1 MPVLSKYAKFY
12 LWLVPTTALLV
23 ISAACLF
30 IDHLNFQTYNEQ
42 LRNKILS
49 DVSLLRARLEGELS
63 SNLKT
68 VQGLV
73 AAIKVEPD
81 LDQARFAAFAK
92 PLFDTDNQLKNIG
105 GAPDM
110 VIRLMHPL
118 EGNEGAIGLNLARNP
133 QQRQA
138 ALAAKSSN
146 DMVIAGP
153 LQLVQGGTGIIGR
166 IPIIVEESG
175 EQRFW
180 GLISTVIDADRLYR
194 DAGLLQED
202 SPYRIAIRGK
212 DGLGASGE
220 VFFGDPALFDQE
232 PVLAEVTLPSGYWQ
246 MAAVPVQGWPAQADN
261 ALILRSTMAIIG
273 LLLVAAMVA
282 LSQLYARR
290 QSDNQRLK
298 TLVAL
303 STSQQKSLE
312 HMSQLARIGAWEAN
326 LETGTLY
333 WSPMTKNIQEVEPDY
348 VPSLERSLEFFEAG
362 LHREAMERAIERCVE
377 QQLPWKLEAKLI
389 TAEGNEVWVNSIGQG
404 EHRNG
409 QCVRLYGS
417 LQDISERKLNERQL
431 SQTHQELEQQMA
443 LLQAI
448 GRAQAAFITNE
459 SLTEAADSLLKNLL
473 ALTQSHQGFIGEI
486 QYDEQRQP
494 SLRVRSMYS
503 DSTQDPNGF
512 YERFFTKDMVFRD
525 PDSLIGQTFTSL
537 QPLISNSPQTD
548 PRGNGTPD
556 AHPPLQS
563 FLGIPI
569 KNQQR
574 GVAMIGLANR
584 PAGYNQDMVQWLAPL
599 LTTIGQLMES
609 YRHQQARAQ
618 AEQDLTQAKE
628 AAEQAARAK
637 SEFLAT
643 MSHEIRTPMNGVLG
657 MLNLLQ
663 KTQLNS
669 NQMRRLKLA
678 QSSAESLLLLINDIL
693 DFSKVDAGK
702 LDIEIL
708 DFDLRAMLGDF
719 CETMAI
725 KAQEKGLELI
735 LDLTGIDNS
744 MVQGDASR
752 IRQIFTNLVSNA
764 IKFTHDG
771 EIIIRC
777 RLQPEGNALR
787 FEASV
792 RDTGIGIPKDKQ
804 SILFSPFTQVDASTT
819 RQYGGTGL
827 GLAICKQL
835 ANMMGGDIHL
845 ESEPGQGSCF
855 FLSLQL
861 GTSEQ
866 SQPVLPD
873 IDTSQLKVLLVDDNA
888 TNLEAL
894 HDQLTHWGV
903 EVRCAENGQRALE
916 LCHQELCHQELC
928 HQELGH
934 QERLTAP
941 QRERPFDI
949 AILDMSMPGMSGA
962 QLARALKADP
972 HLQSIQLVMMT
983 SMAHRGDARYFEDL
997 GFCAYF
1003 PKPVT
1008 TEDLLTALSVIAA
1021 REHAQPQPLIT
1032 RHTLRSIRAESP
1044 APADITWPEATRIL
1058 LVEDNAINV
1067 EVANMILG
1075 EQGLNATV
1083 AGNGVEALEHLG
1095 SDADSPPFTL
1105 ILMDCQMPE
1114 LDGYETTRRIRAGA
1128 AGEHY
1133 KAIPIIAMT
1142 ANAMKGDREKCL
1154 EAGMNDYLSK
1164 PISADSLLDKLRT
1177 WVLGQS
1183 PQEPAATEVVSGSMV
1198 WNESGALAMVR
1209 QRPERL
1215 KTLLES
1221 FCERVPQQLDEL
1233 STAVAEQNVT
1243 KVGFIAHTLK
1253 GSAGQIRA
1261 GQVEQLTAAMESA
1274 AKAKDIG
1281 QVTALQ
1287 HQLLQE
1293 TQVVLQ
1299 RFTEWLQAHP

>member
-1 MPVLSKYAKFY
+1 MPALSKYAKFY
-12 LWLVPTTALLV
+12 LWLVPATALLV

-30 IDHLNFQTYNEQ
+30 IDHLNYQTYSEQ
-42 LRNKILS
+42 LRNKTLS
-49 DVSLLRARLEGELS
+49 DISLLRAKLEGELS

-92 PLFDTDNQLKNIG
+92 PLFETDNQLKNIG

-110 VIRLMHPL
+110 VIRLMYPL

-166 IPIIVEESG
+166 IPIIVEENG

-194 DAGLLQED
+194 DAGLRQAD

-212 DGLGASGE
+212 DGLGADGD
-220 VFFGDPALFDQE
+220 VFFGDPALFEQD

-246 MAAVPVQGWPAQADN
+246 MAAVPAQGWPARADN
-261 ALILRSTMAIIG
+261 AVILRGTMAIIG
-273 LLLVAAMVA
+273 LLLMATMVA

-298 TLVAL
+298 ALVAL
-303 STSQQKSLE
+303 STSQQKSME

-362 LHREAMERAIERCVE
+362 IHREAMEKAIELCVE
-377 QQLPWKLEAKLI
+377 QALPWKLEAKLI
-389 TAEGNEVWVNSIGQG
+389 TAKGSEVWVNSIGQG
-404 EHRNG
+404 EHRDG

-417 LQDISERKLNERQL
+417 LQDISERKLNERRL
-431 SQTHQELEQQMA
+431 AQTHLELEQQMA

-459 SLTEAADSLLKNLL
+459 SLTEAADSLLKTLI

-486 QYDEQRQP
+486 QYDEQGRP

-512 YERFFTKDMVFRD
+512 YERFFSTDMVFRD
-525 PDSLIGQTFTSL
+525 PHSLIGQTFTHL
-537 QPLISNSPQTD
+537 QPVISNNPQTD
-548 PRGNGTPD
+548 SRGNGTPD
-556 AHPPLQS
+556 AHPPLHS

-569 KNQQR
+569 QNQQR

-584 PAGYNQDMVQWLAPL
+584 PAGYNQNMVQWLAPL
-599 LTTIGQLMES
+599 LTTIGQLIES

-663 KTQLNS
+663 KTQLDS

-719 CETMAI
+719 CETMAF

-744 MVQGDASR
+744 MVQGDPSR

-764 IKFTHDG
+764 IKFTPSG

-777 RLQPEGNALR
+777 RLQPEGDDLR

-835 ANMMGGDIHL
+835 AHMMGGEIHL

-855 FLSLQL
+855 FLSLKL
-861 GTSEQ
+861 GSSEQ

-916 LCHQELCHQELC
+916 LCRQEQ
-928 HQELGH
+928 QA
-934 QERLTAP
+934 AP
-941 QRERPFDI
+941 QRARPFDI

-962 QLARALKADP
+962 QLARALKADA
-972 HLQSIQLVMMT
+972 HLQYIQLVMMT

-1021 REHAQPQPLIT
+1021 REHTQPQPLIT
-1032 RHTLRSIRAESP
+1032 RHTLRSLRAESP
-1044 APADITWPEATRIL
+1044 APAEITWPESTRIL

-1075 EQGLNATV
+1075 EQGLSPTV
-1083 AGNGVEALEHLG
+1083 AGNGVEALEHLC
-1095 SDADSPPFTL
+1095 SNADSPPFTL

-1114 LDGYETTRRIRAGA
+1114 LDGYATTRRIRSGA

-1164 PISADSLLDKLRT
+1164 PICADSLLDKLRI

-1183 PQEPAATEVVSGSMV
+1183 PQEPLVAESAEPALAEVVSGSMV

-1221 FCERVPQQLDEL
+1221 FCERVPQQLEEL
-1233 STAVAEQNVT
+1233 STAVEEQNVA
-1243 KVGFIAHTLK
+1243 KVRYIAHTIK

-1274 AKAKDIG
+1274 AKANNIG

-1299 RFTEWLQAHP
+1299 RFSEWLQAHP